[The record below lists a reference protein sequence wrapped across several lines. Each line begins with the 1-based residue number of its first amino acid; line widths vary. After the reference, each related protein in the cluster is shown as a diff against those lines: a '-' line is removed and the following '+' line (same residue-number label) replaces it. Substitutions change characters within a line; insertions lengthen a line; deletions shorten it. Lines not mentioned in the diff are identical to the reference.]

1 MQIFKVKVCNNP
13 QNGFLLERNKR
24 KKTSPK
30 GSLFCCQTRI
40 RRSDCAYC
48 NDCRSATLG
57 KRTPSLSPSKRAWW
71 GPLFDG
77 FESMNLSTKQKTSQ
91 KGSLLFCCQT
101 RIRTQTDRTRI
112 CSATVTPFGKIRLSA
127 IEYRLSITE
136 AHYFTRRSG
145 IRAFLPVRARK

>member
-1 MQIFKVKVCNNP
+1 MVFFLSVTKEIRLP
-13 QNGFLLERNKR
+13 QREA
-24 KKTSPK
+24 
-30 GSLFCCQTRI
+30 LFCCQTRI

-57 KRTPSLSPSKRAWW
+57 KRTPSLSPQIRNLR
-71 GPLFDG
+71 GPQLGG
-77 FESMNLSTKQKTSQ
+77 FESMNLSKNKDLPEGRS
-91 KGSLLFCCQT
+91 LFCCQT